1 MNGASANYF
10 KPSLIA
16 GAAFGAASGI
26 PLLNCANL
34 ACCALAIGGGFLATY
49 LYLKDLGP
57 VAAPP
62 YGPAVILGLL
72 TGVIG
77 GVVAGIVQLPFQM
90 MGMAMGGGFS
100 QLQDQLADQ
109 DLPAGAERL
118 LTLMAGGGG
127 VVLVMLISMVFYCVF
142 AVIGALIGV
151 AVLGRQ
157 R

>member
-1 MNGASANYF
+1 MNGSSSYF

-26 PLLNCANL
+26 PLVNCANF
-34 ACCALAIGGGFLATY
+34 ACCALAIGGGFLASY
-49 LYLKDLGP
+49 LYLKGLGP

-62 YGPAVILGLL
+62 YGPAAILGLL

-77 GVVAGIVQLPFQM
+77 AVVAGVVALPFQM

-100 QLQDQLADQ
+100 QLQEAFEGQE
-109 DLPAGAERL
+109 LPAGAEQL
-118 LTLMAGGGG
+118 IATLATGGGF
-127 VVLVMLISMVFYCVF
+127 VILFLMNLILFSLF
-142 AVIGALIGV
+142 AIIGALLGV
-151 AVLGRQ
+151 AILGRQ

>member
-1 MNGASANYF
+1 MNGASTNYF

-34 ACCALAIGGGFLATY
+34 ACCALAIGGGFLGSY
-49 LYLKDLGP
+49 LYLKELGP
-57 VAAPP
+57 VAPPP
-62 YGPAVILGLL
+62 YGPAAIIGLL
-72 TGVIG
+72 TGAIG
-77 GVVAGIVQLPFQM
+77 AVVAAIVALPFQM

-100 QLQDQLADQ
+100 QIQEALADQ

-118 LTLMAGGGG
+118 ITTLATGGGF
-127 VVLVMLISMVFYCVF
+127 VLALLVNLVLFSIF

-151 AVLGRQ
+151 AVLARQ

>member
-1 MNGASANYF
+1 MNGSSAGYL

-34 ACCALAIGGGFLATY
+34 ACCALAIGGGFLGSY
-49 LYLKDLGP
+49 LYLKDLGQ

-62 YGPAVILGLL
+62 YGPAAVIGLL

-77 GVVAGIVQLPFQM
+77 AVVAAVVALPFQM
-90 MGMAMGGGFS
+90 MGAAMGGGFS
-100 QLQDQLADQ
+100 QLQEALGDQ
-109 DLPAGAERL
+109 DLPAGAEQL
-118 LTLMAGGGG
+118 ITTLASGGG
-127 VVLVMLISMVFYCVF
+127 VLISLLINLIFFSIF

>member
-62 YGPAVILGLL
+62 YGPAAILGLL

-77 GVVAGIVQLPFQM
+77 AVVAAIVAVPFQM

-100 QLQDQLADQ
+100 QLQEALADQ
-109 DLPAGAERL
+109 DLPEGAEQL
-118 LTLMAGGGG
+118 ITTLAAGGGVIIG
-127 VVLVMLISMVFYCVF
+127 LLINLVAFTIF
-142 AVIGALIGV
+142 AIIGALIGV